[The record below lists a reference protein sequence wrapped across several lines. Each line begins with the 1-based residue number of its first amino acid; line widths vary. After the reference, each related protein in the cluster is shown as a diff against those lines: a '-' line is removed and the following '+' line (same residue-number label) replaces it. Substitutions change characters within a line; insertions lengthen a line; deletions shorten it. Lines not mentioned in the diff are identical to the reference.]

1 MAANGEAGLNTIADN
16 GDTLQMLAMVSPV
29 NATDKTIAWSVS
41 DTTVAFISSNGLLT
55 AKNNGTITVI
65 ATANDGSDVQGKL
78 QIIIGQVK
86 DGVNLKKK

>member
-1 MAANGEAGLNTIADN
+1 
-16 GDTLQMLAMVSPV
+16 MLAMVSPV

>member
-1 MAANGEAGLNTIADN
+1 
-16 GDTLQMLAMVSPV
+16 MVSPV